1 MKFEIS
7 ELMQN
12 ISQNFNK
19 KNYLDF
25 GNLEFARYVAKFK
38 HKNYSDFGNLDFRR
52 YFAKLRYFAFQ

>member
-7 ELMQN
+7 DLMQN

-19 KNYLDF
+19 ENDLDF

-38 HKNYSDFGNLDFRR
+38 HTNCSDFGNLDFKR
-52 YFAKLRYFAFQ
+52 YFAKLRYFPFQ

>member
-7 ELMQN
+7 DLMQN

-19 KNYLDF
+19 ENDLDF
-25 GNLEFARYVAKFK
+25 GSLEFGRHFAKFK

-52 YFAKLRYFAFQ
+52 YFAKLRCFAFQ

>member
-7 ELMQN
+7 VLMQN

-19 KNYLDF
+19 ENDPDF
-25 GNLEFARYVAKFK
+25 GNLEFASYVAKFK